1 MSLLQSDVSSCMKQ
15 FNMIIWPICLHD
27 NQISNPCATMHYATC
42 AEARKPFP
50 NSTHRMHKVLAS
62 LNLITPSLSVGSI
75 KGRIP
80 E

>member
-1 MSLLQSDVSSCMKQ
+1 
-15 FNMIIWPICLHD
+15 
-27 NQISNPCATMHYATC
+27 MHYATC